1 MEMGLTT
8 CMLAARKTV
17 PVRFSLSCGQEL
29 LNGLTKNYSRLI
41 RGRKTLE
48 AFCLTPMVTRIS
60 IYMFAAEVMSSPIVR
75 PRYWTDFTLT
85 TVKAIS
91 RNQRRRF
98 RQLIL

>member
-8 CMLAARKTV
+8 CMLAAQKTV
-17 PVRFSLSCGQEL
+17 PVCFTLSCGQEL
-29 LNGLTKNYSRLI
+29 LKGLTKNYSRLT
-41 RGRKTLE
+41 RVRKTLE
-48 AFCLTPMVTRIS
+48 VPCLTPMVIRIS

-91 RNQRRRF
+91 RSQRKLF
-98 RQLIL
+98 RQVIL